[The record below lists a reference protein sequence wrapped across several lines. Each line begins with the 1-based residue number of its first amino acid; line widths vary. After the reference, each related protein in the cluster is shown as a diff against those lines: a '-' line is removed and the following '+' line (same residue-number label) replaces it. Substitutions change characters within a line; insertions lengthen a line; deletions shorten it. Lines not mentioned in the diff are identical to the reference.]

1 MKQKQILM
9 TKHMLCL
16 CCVVMT
22 LLNDGDTEQRAQ
34 AIQCALSFEALSRR
48 TTKLTKILSAKI
60 NKTKR
65 NEKLSTSTSTTSSLS
80 PSILIALSD
89 TTSSVPTHTHTHTHT
104 YIQAYL
110 SYMVELHTCMS
121 IRSDIYVCL
130 HVCYIVLLAAL
141 FLRSLWPF
149 LSKASSNFL
158 FYF

>member
-65 NEKLSTSTSTTSSLS
+65 KALDVDDVVTVAFNFNST
-80 PSILIALSD
+80 
-89 TTSSVPTHTHTHTHT
+89 
-104 YIQAYL
+104 Q
-110 SYMVELHTCMS
+110 
-121 IRSDIYVCL
+121 
-130 HVCYIVLLAAL
+130 
-141 FLRSLWPF
+141 
-149 LSKASSNFL
+149 
-158 FYF
+158 